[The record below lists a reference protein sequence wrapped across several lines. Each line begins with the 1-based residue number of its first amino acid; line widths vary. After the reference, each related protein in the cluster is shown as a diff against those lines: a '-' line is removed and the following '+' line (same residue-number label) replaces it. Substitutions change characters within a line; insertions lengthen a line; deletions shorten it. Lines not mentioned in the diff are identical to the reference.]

1 MNEDEV
7 AEILTVLAK
16 EGGSR
21 CRVGLHIKNDLV

>member
-21 CRVGLHIKNDLV
+21 RVGLHIKNNLV